1 MQKTLIHCEEIS
13 GWRGSNW
20 LFNNI
25 NLTVASGEIVML
37 IGNNGVGKT
46 TLLEIIAG
54 ARPLQG
60 GQLHNFCQPS
70 HWLGYLPTQA
80 PLYPQLTVRRY
91 LETCALLR
99 QRSVADVA
107 RVINLCGLESVL
119 TKRCGQL
126 SHGFGQRTALAQA
139 LLHRPQL
146 LLLDE
151 LSNGLDYGQKQEFMA
166 LLRRIKGECGILM
179 ISHDWQEVGQL
190 ADRLYLL
197 QEGGNLREISLPIRT
212 ERQRWLQTRDPAT
225 AARLAADFPGAYLEN
240 SFLAVNDEAA
250 TAAALAKHVAAIVA
264 LYPHY
269 PAAALAEKL
278 HAP

>member
-1 MQKTLIHCEEIS
+1 MQILIQCEEIS
-13 GWRGSNW
+13 GWRGSNL
-20 LFNNI
+20 LFDKI

-60 GQLHNFCQPS
+60 GRLHNFCRPQ

-80 PLYPQLTVRRY
+80 PLYPQLSVRRY
-91 LETCALLR
+91 LETCAQLR
-99 QRSVADVA
+99 QRTGADVE
-107 RVINLCGLESVL
+107 RVIQLCALETVL
-119 TKRCGQL
+119 QRRCGQL
-126 SHGFGQRTALAQA
+126 SHGFSQRTALAQA

-166 LLRRIKGECGILM
+166 LLRSIRDQCGILM

-197 QEGGNLREISLPIRT
+197 QEGGKLREISLPVRG
-212 ERQRWLQTRDPAT
+212 EQQRWLQTRDPAT
-225 AARLAADFPGAYLEN
+225 AARLAEDFPGAQLEN
-240 SFLAVNDEAA
+240 SFLAIDDEP
-250 TAAALAKHVAAIVA
+250 AAALAKHAADIVA
-264 LYPHY
+264 IYPHY

-278 HAP
+278 HAY